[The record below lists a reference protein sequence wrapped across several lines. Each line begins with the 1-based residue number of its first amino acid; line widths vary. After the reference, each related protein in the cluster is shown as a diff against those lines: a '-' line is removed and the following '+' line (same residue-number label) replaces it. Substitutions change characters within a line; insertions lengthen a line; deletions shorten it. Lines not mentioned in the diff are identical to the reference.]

1 MTKLRYTASLP
12 VIVALIVTDGAFAS
26 SSTTAPARANVEI
39 PVQFNY
45 AAMGED
51 RQGPYKIFTHFLTG
65 YEQIGKNPQVWVKIT
80 RTKPKSTK
88 DEQYDAQF
96 LLFYIDCPSLTY
108 GLLRRVDKAP
118 DGRILKD
125 LTFTKQKM
133 VLRQLPDP
141 KNHIKLKQGVATPE
155 QHAAV
160 VLDQSCKPFE

>member
-1 MTKLRYTASLP
+1 MTKYHHRVLLTVVVAYLLTASTL
-12 VIVALIVTDGAFAS
+12 AS
-26 SSTTAPARANVEI
+26 NPTTAPTPASIEI
-39 PVQFNY
+39 PIQFDY

-51 RQGPYKIFTHFLTG
+51 RHGPYKVFTHSLTG

-80 RTKPKSTK
+80 RTKPKTTK

-108 GLLRRVDKAP
+108 GLLRRVDKTP

-125 LTFTKQKM
+125 LTFTKQTM
-133 VLRQLPDP
+133 VRRQLPDP